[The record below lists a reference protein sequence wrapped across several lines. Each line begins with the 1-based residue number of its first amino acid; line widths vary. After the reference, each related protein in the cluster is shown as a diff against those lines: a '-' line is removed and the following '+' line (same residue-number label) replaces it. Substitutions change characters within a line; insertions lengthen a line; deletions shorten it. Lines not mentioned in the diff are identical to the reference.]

1 MATKDI
7 LKVLVVDDHISSRMV
22 TVEALKSLG
31 IKGIAV
37 AKDGKEAF
45 NHIVGQPVHLLIS
58 DLYMPNINGF
68 QLIKAV
74 RSHPKTSKT
83 GCILITG
90 KKDENVVNTSKKL
103 GVNNVLGKPFT
114 PVAMKEAIETVV
126 GKLD

>member
-31 IKGIAV
+31 IKGISV
-37 AKDGKEAF
+37 AKDGQEAF
-45 NHIVGQPVHLLIS
+45 NQIVGQPVHLLIS

-74 RSHPKTSKT
+74 RSHPKIAKT

-90 KKDENVVNTSKKL
+90 KKDDNVVNTSKKL
-103 GVNNVLGKPFT
+103 GVNNVLAKPFS
-114 PVAMKEAIETVV
+114 PVAMKAAIETVV